1 MITMTIMMIVIET
14 IVLNTKDLLEDF
26 LRLIRLSGVLH
37 VNKVRIVF
45 ALFVIRERRVVAD
58 PIVTNLEIIN
68 IVILLH
74 IARNVLV

>member
-45 ALFVIRERRVVAD
+45 AFLVIRERRVVAD
-58 PIVTNLEIIN
+58 PIVTNLE
-68 IVILLH
+68 VLQILQRCH
-74 IARNVLV
+74 YNSES